1 MKRLRRD
8 EQGQAVVELAL
19 VVFVFALFTT
29 GIIQLIWIGT
39 AQMKC
44 QAAAREAAKHVNLFN
59 QANWEKSVARIQRL
73 LPGCRVDPQAPGN
86 WKEEGRVVTVRY
98 TVRPIGFFHLLR
110 PQGFEVSAKSA
121 VIAYIETPK
130 AADLAKKGFDSLMS
144 LINDLKN

>member
-1 MKRLRRD
+1 MIRLRGD
-8 EQGQAVVELAL
+8 ERGQAVVELAL
-19 VVFVFALFTT
+19 VVFVFALFAT

-44 QAAAREAAKHVNLFN
+44 QSAAREAAKWVNLFN
-59 QANWEKSVARIQRL
+59 SANMQGCQARIQRL
-73 LPGCRVDPQAPGN
+73 LPGCRVDSEAPGKN
-86 WKEEGRVVTVRY
+86 ENEGRVVTVRY